1 MVYVLTL
8 LTQKSLLPCALHL
21 GVLRGQREEKTIE
34 GNQEMAP
41 DITKLHGNIST

>member
-1 MVYVLTL
+1 MVCILTL

-21 GVLRGQREEKTIE
+21 GVLSQGEEKTIE

-41 DITKLHGNIST
+41 DIIILHGNIST